1 MDAKFLRKASHR
13 TGELNILIAT
23 ISKCSHPAAFLCYIC
38 FMLDIDTIK
47 VTYHG
52 DRNIG
57 TEEFLKQYT
66 KLISTV
72 NREFCGESLFVKYSI
87 REYKFK
93 DGYIIF
99 RLTGR
104 PGYTPF
110 DFFAPTDGP
119 IDNIPEIYDRC
130 CRDFISTIDLGDT
143 PENKTEPDTVG
154 FSFGEKVTVF
164 LLLLFIAFAITWK

>member
-1 MDAKFLRKASHR
+1 MDTKFLRKASHR
-13 TGELNILIAT
+13 TCGINILIAT
-23 ISKCSHPAAFLCYIC
+23 IRKGSHPAAFLCYIC

-52 DRNIG
+52 DRNID

-72 NREFCGESLFVKYSI
+72 NREFCSESLFVKYSI

-93 DGYIIF
+93 DGYVMF